1 MLFCQK
7 LLKSSIML
15 NDRLHLR
22 LDTIERLLE
31 NKNPTESNSKSPK
44 KEGPTNHGARWTP
57 EQDEWMLNAIA
68 KNISFKI
75 SNVF

>member
-1 MLFCQK
+1 
-7 LLKSSIML
+7 ML